1 MKHFISQYV
10 DFKKRSDYIF
20 TVQSHG
26 IRFYTSTFNDNP
38 YSYTLRRSNQFHA
51 SIVKKI
57 KAFVVAERQ
66 SMKL

>member
-26 IRFYTSTFNDNP
+26 IRFYTSTFN
-38 YSYTLRRSNQFHA
+38 
-51 SIVKKI
+51 
-57 KAFVVAERQ
+57 RQ
-66 SMKL
+66 PILLHTKT